1 MYIQIYYFII
11 FLIKD
16 CVLRAAICDIL
27 YPFFIYYDDVG
38 TPTCHDVMYEGTH
51 VLYLFH
57 LFHIL
62 TTSYTLYIHACGK
75 SLLRFKPQVLV
86 PENQT
91 FCT

>member
-11 FLIKD
+11 IKD
-16 CVLRAAICDIL
+16 CVLRAANAI
-27 YPFFIYYDDVG
+27 YPTFFIYYDDVG